1 MNKIGIDLGGT
12 KIEGILLDEE
22 GNVLE
27 RKRIPTNR
35 ERGYKPILESI
46 ANLIEELNKSGSSAT
61 IGICTPGSISPKT
74 GRLRN
79 SNTVCLIDQPI
90 KEDLETIL
98 KQDVFIENDAN
109 CFAFAEA
116 VIGSAKEYSSVFG
129 VIMGTGVG
137 GGIVINNKIFHG
149 RMHIAGEWGHT
160 ALVPNGR
167 ECYCGLKGCVETEIS
182 GPSLERSWEERT
194 GKKMPLK
201 SISNLF
207 NNPQNLGPEILEWK
221 TRFLEYFG
229 IALGNVITLIDP
241 EAVVL
246 GGGVSNIPFL
256 YTEGFEAVK
265 KHVFSEFMDTP
276 ILKNTLGDSAGVFGA
291 AYLPEMNK

>member
-1 MNKIGIDLGGT
+1 MKKIGIDLGGT
-12 KIEGILLDEE
+12 KIEGILIDED
-22 GNVLE
+22 GRVLN
-27 RKRIPTNR
+27 RKRIPTQR
-35 ERGYKPILESI
+35 EKGYSFILNSI
-46 ANLIEELNKSGSSAT
+46 NVLIKDLNIDGLPAT

-90 KEDLETIL
+90 KEDLEEIL
-98 KQDVFIENDAN
+98 EQRIYIENDAN

-116 VIGSAKEYSSVFG
+116 VTGAAMNYSSVFG

-137 GGIVINNKIFHG
+137 GGIVIDNKIVHG

-160 ALVPNGR
+160 ALIQNGR
-167 ECYCGLKGCVETEIS
+167 DCYCGLKGCVETEIS
-182 GPSLERSWEERT
+182 GPALERSWEEKT
-194 GKKMPLK
+194 GIRMSLQN
-201 SISNLF
+201 ISGIF
-207 NNPQNLGPEILEWK
+207 EGEQEVEPEMQQWK
-221 TRFLEYFG
+221 AEFLDHFG
-229 IALGNVITLIDP
+229 IALGNVITILDP

-256 YTEGFEAVK
+256 YAEGLDYVK

-276 ILKNTLGDSAGVFGA
+276 ILKNKLGDSAGVFGA
-291 AYLPEMNK
+291 AYLPEMKS